1 MPETRAVSRGLDR
14 AGAMR
19 ALEPDVRDRVT
30 TASKGSAAQAGAAT
44 GGTPAVA
51 PRQASPWRDL
61 FRFRARTRSDVE
73 VWVGII
79 AFIIVIAAWLVA
91 TELEL
96 IQPQFLP
103 SPLAVVEAWRGLF
116 QNDYHLDI
124 GISIGRVWVAF
135 GLSAVIAIPLGVLM
149 SSYRAVGAFS
159 EPLIDF
165 IRYLPVPA
173 LVPLTLIWFGI
184 DEGSKV
190 ALLWIGTFFQ
200 LVLLIAD
207 DARRVPKEFIE
218 TGRTLGA
225 GDWALMKDVLLR
237 AMLPN
242 MVDSLRIT
250 LGWCWTYLLIAEIVA
265 SNSGIGYELWTAR
278 RYGKTP
284 ELFAG
289 ILTIGIIGLLSDQLI
304 RAGHRRAF
312 RYLG

>member
-1 MPETRAVSRGLDR
+1 MGALRSGPARAAKR
-14 AGAMR
+14 
-19 ALEPDVRDRVT
+19 P
-30 TASKGSAAQAGAAT
+30 T
-44 GGTPAVA
+44 GGAGSGARAPATAA

-61 FRFRARTRSDVE
+61 FVFRASTRPDVE
-73 VWVGII
+73 VWVGIA
-79 AFIIVIAAWLVA
+79 AFVVVIGAWLLV
-91 TELEL
+91 TELGL
-96 IQPQFLP
+96 VQPQFLP
-103 SPLAVVEAWRGLF
+103 SPLAVLEAWAGLF
-116 QNDYHLDI
+116 RNDYHLDI

-135 GLSAVIAIPLGVLM
+135 GAAAAIAIPLGMLM

-165 IRYLPVPA
+165 VRYLPVPA

-184 DEGSKV
+184 GEGSKV

-225 GDWALMKDVLLR
+225 GDGALLKDVLLR

-284 ELFAG
+284 EVFAG
-289 ILTIGIIGLLSDQLI
+289 ILTIGIIGLVSDQLI

>member
-1 MPETRAVSRGLDR
+1 MSRNPDR
-14 AGAMR
+14 AGALRPGLTR
-19 ALEPDVRDRVT
+19 ATERP
-30 TASKGSAAQAGAAT
+30 SAAGRAPPAARQSR
-44 GGTPAVA
+44 
-51 PRQASPWRDL
+51 PRRDL
-61 FRFRARTRSDVE
+61 FVFRARTRPDIE

-79 AFIIVIAAWLVA
+79 AFVVVLGAWWLV
-91 TELEL
+91 TGLGL
-96 IQPQFLP
+96 VQPQFLP
-103 SPLAVVEAWRGLF
+103 SPRAVLEAWAGLF
-116 QNDYHLDI
+116 QNGYHRDI
-124 GISIGRVWVAF
+124 GISIGRVWIAF
-135 GLSAVIAIPLGVLM
+135 GAAALIAIPLGMLM

-173 LVPLTLIWFGI
+173 LVPLTLIWLGI
-184 DEGSKV
+184 GEGSKV

-207 DARRVPKEFIE
+207 DARRVPQEFIE

-225 GDWALMKDVLLR
+225 GDRALMTDVLFR

-284 ELFAG
+284 EVFAG
-289 ILTIGIIGLLSDQLI
+289 ILTIGIIGLVSDQLI

>member
-1 MPETRAVSRGLDR
+1 VSGNPDR
-14 AGAMR
+14 AGAVGAAR
-19 ALEPDVRDRVT
+19 PGLA
-30 TASKGSAAQAGAAT
+30 TASKPDLARDGCPAPPAAAA
-44 GGTPAVA
+44 
-51 PRQASPWRDL
+51 RQTNAWRDL
-61 FRFRARTRSDVE
+61 FVFRAPARPDIE
-73 VWVGII
+73 IWVGIA
-79 AFIIVIAAWLVA
+79 AFAVVTGAWLLA

-96 IQPQFLP
+96 VQPQFLP
-103 SPLAVVEAWRGLF
+103 SPLAVLDAWRELF
-116 QNDYHLDI
+116 QNDYYQDV
-124 GISIGRVWVAF
+124 GISIGRVWIAF
-135 GLSAVIAIPLGVLM
+135 GAAAVIAIPLGMLM
-149 SSYRAVGAFS
+149 SSYRAIGAFS

-173 LVPLTLIWFGI
+173 LVPLTLIWLGI
-184 DEGSKV
+184 GEGSKV

-200 LVLLIAD
+200 LVLLVAD

-225 GDWALMKDVLLR
+225 GDWALLKDVLFR

-284 ELFAG
+284 EVFAG
-289 ILTIGIIGLLSDQLI
+289 ILTIGIIGLASDQII
-304 RAGHRRAF
+304 RAIHRRAF

>member
-1 MPETRAVSRGLDR
+1 MGAVPSGPASASKAPRPG
-14 AGAMR
+14 AGAAR
-19 ALEPDVRDRVT
+19 AP
-30 TASKGSAAQAGAAT
+30 AAAQAR
-44 GGTPAVA
+44 PS
-51 PRQASPWRDL
+51 SPWRDL
-61 FRFRARTRSDVE
+61 FGFRTRARPDIE
-73 VWVGII
+73 VWVGIV
-79 AFIIVIAAWLVA
+79 AFVAVLGAWWLV
-91 TELEL
+91 TGLGL
-96 IQPQFLP
+96 VQPQFLP
-103 SPLAVVEAWRGLF
+103 SPRAVLEAWAGLF
-116 QNDYHLDI
+116 QNDYLQDI
-124 GISIGRVWVAF
+124 GISIGRVWIAF
-135 GLSAVIAIPLGVLM
+135 GAAAVIAIPLGMLM

-173 LVPLTLIWFGI
+173 LVPLTLIWLGI
-184 DEGSKV
+184 GEASKV

-207 DARRVPKEFIE
+207 DARRVPQEFVE

-225 GDWALMKDVLLR
+225 TDWALMKDVLVR

-284 ELFAG
+284 EVFAG
-289 ILTIGIIGLLSDQLI
+289 ILTIGIIGLVSDQLI

>member
-1 MPETRAVSRGLDR
+1 VRTIRSID
-14 AGAMR
+14 
-19 ALEPDVRDRVT
+19 RDRPSVT
-30 TASKGSAAQAGAAT
+30 RTATGTAGAAPIAA
-44 GGTPAVA
+44 GA
-51 PRQASPWRDL
+51 PSRQDGAWRDL
-61 FRFRARTRSDVE
+61 FRFRAPARADIE
-73 VWVGII
+73 VWVGIA
-79 AFIIVIAAWLVA
+79 AFMTVLAAWLLA
-91 TELEL
+91 TGLGV
-96 IQPQFLP
+96 INPQFLP
-103 SPLAVVEAWRGLF
+103 SPLAVLHAWRVLF
-116 QNDYHLDI
+116 QNDYVYDI
-124 GISIGRVWVAF
+124 GISIARVWVAF
-135 GLSAVIAIPLGVLM
+135 LASAAIAIPLGVLM

-173 LVPLTLIWFGI
+173 LVPLTLIWLGI
-184 DEGSKV
+184 GEGSKV

-200 LVLLIAD
+200 LVLLVAD

-284 ELFAG
+284 EVFAG
-289 ILTIGIIGLLSDQLI
+289 ILTIGIIGLVSDQLI

-312 RYLG
+312 RYLA

>member
-1 MPETRAVSRGLDR
+1 MRF
-14 AGAMR
+14 AG
-19 ALEPDVRDRVT
+19 RDRMASATKRT
-30 TASKGSAAQAGAAT
+30 TASTEGAPPTLAAAT
-44 GGTPAVA
+44 

-61 FRFRARTRSDVE
+61 FRFRVPARPDIE
-73 VWVGII
+73 VWVGIA
-79 AFIIVIAAWLVA
+79 AFATVLGAWLLV
-91 TELEL
+91 TELRL
-96 IQPQFLP
+96 VNPQFLP
-103 SPLAVVEAWRGLF
+103 SPLAVVHAWQGLF
-116 QNDYHLDI
+116 QNDYLYDI
-124 GISIGRVWVAF
+124 GISIARVWVAF
-135 GLSAVIAIPLGVLM
+135 LASAAIAIPLGVLM
-149 SSYRAVGAFS
+149 SSYRAVGASS

-173 LVPLTLIWFGI
+173 LVPLTLIWLGI
-184 DEGSKV
+184 GEGSKV

-207 DARRVPKEFIE
+207 DARRVPQEFIE

-225 GDWALMKDVLLR
+225 GDWALMKDVLFR

-284 ELFAG
+284 EVFAG
-289 ILTIGIIGLLSDQLI
+289 ILTIGIIGLVSDQLI